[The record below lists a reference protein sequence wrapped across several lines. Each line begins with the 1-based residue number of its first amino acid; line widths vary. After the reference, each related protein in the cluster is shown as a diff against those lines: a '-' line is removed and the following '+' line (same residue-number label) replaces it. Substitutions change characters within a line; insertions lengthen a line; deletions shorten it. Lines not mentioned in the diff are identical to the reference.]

1 MSMDSIT
8 INLGVNGITPS
19 STLNGGNISPRI
31 LLEGVPKDLQYLAVI
46 VQNKS
51 GDEKNKCIWVIWNI
65 PSVGHVPPGY
75 EEGPA
80 PKFPFPAVQG
90 VNDFGEHMWHGP
102 SPGLG
107 VRDKLLFQVFG
118 RNDRLVLSPDSTMD
132 DVIMALRDGNTVAY
146 GSAEYFYHG

>member
-19 STLNGGNISPRI
+19 STLHGGNISPRI
-31 LLEGVPKDLQYLAVI
+31 LLEGVPKDLQYIAVI

-51 GDEKNKCIWVIWNI
+51 GDEKNKCIWAIWNI

-80 PKFPFPAVQG
+80 PSFPFPAVQG
-90 VNDFGEHMWHGP
+90 VNDFGEHKWHGP

-107 VRDKLLFQVFG
+107 VRDKILIQVFG
-118 RNDRLVLSPDSTMD
+118 RNERLVLSPDSTMNEL
-132 DVIMALRDGNTVAY
+132 ITALRDGNTVAY
-146 GSAEYFYHG
+146 GSLEYFYHG